1 MSDAAGDYAYEDME
15 CPLCMEEIDVTDK
28 YFRPCPCDY
37 QVCFDDFSPVMK
49 SEWRSYSSLDMPFLL
64 ESYQGRLE

>member
-1 MSDAAGDYAYEDME
+1 MSDAAVGDYAYEDSE

-37 QVCFDDFSPVMK
+37 QVCL
-49 SEWRSYSSLDMPFLL
+49 SLCPWKERLLNKCMALDLSFLL